1 MLIEEVELRI
11 INMKLVSPFET
22 SFGRETE
29 RKAIIVKMA
38 SEGLEGYGECVAMDG
53 PWYSYETV
61 ETAWIILQKFM
72 IPMILGKE
80 ISLPSELLKLLGK
93 IRGHNMAR
101 AALEEAFWDLYAK
114 FLGKPLS
121 KLLGG
126 VKDKIESG
134 VSIGIQE
141 NVQQLLRVIDNYLS
155 EGYKRIKL
163 KIKPSWDIK
172 ILREVRKHY
181 PDIPLMVDANA
192 AYTINDTPHLKK
204 LDDFNLLMIEQPLS
218 YDDLVDHANLQN
230 TLKTPICLDESIK
243 TLSDARAAIKLG
255 SCKIINIKVGRVG
268 GLLNAKK
275 IHDLC
280 QANDIPVWCGG
291 MLETGIGRAI
301 NVAIASLPNFK
312 LPNDISASKRY
323 YEEDIIEPPFEL
335 NEDGTINV
343 PKGPGIG
350 VEVVE
355 ERIKKRTIKEFTI
368 KRKATQSNC

>member
-1 MLIEEVELRI
+1 MLIEKVELRI

-29 RKAIIVKMA
+29 RKAIIVKMV

-80 ISLPSELLKLLGK
+80 ISRPSELLKLLGK

-114 FLGKPLS
+114 SLGKPLS

-141 NVQQLLRVIDNYLS
+141 NVQQLLKVIDNYLS

-172 ILREVRKHY
+172 VLQEVRKHY

-192 AYTINDTPHLKK
+192 AYTIKDAPRLKK
-204 LDDFNLLMIEQPLS
+204 LDEFNLLMIEQPLG

-230 TLKTPICLDESIK
+230 MLKTPICLDESIK

-280 QANDIPVWCGG
+280 QANDVPVWCGG

-323 YEEDIIEPPFEL
+323 YEEDIVEPPFKL
-335 NEDGTINV
+335 NADGTINV
-343 PKGPGIG
+343 PKKPGIG

-355 ERIKKRTIKEFTI
+355 ERIKRRTIKEVVH
-368 KRKATQSNC
+368 KM